1 VTGEKGKTS
10 SVQVTID
17 EDDNPMGITT
27 VGSLCPEE
35 VLHRS
40 SNVSYVSIPIAD
52 ACPISV
58 RRSVQRM
65 RITRP
70 AFAELFAAHIP
81 EWLPSAWVQGT
92 RYVFVDGGE
101 AEIDELERILAGVCL

>member
-1 VTGEKGKTS
+1 
-10 SVQVTID
+10 
-17 EDDNPMGITT
+17 
-27 VGSLCPEE
+27 
-35 VLHRS
+35 
-40 SNVSYVSIPIAD
+40 
-52 ACPISV
+52 
-58 RRSVQRM
+58 M